1 MKFEEFKQRI
11 KVIQEAMVSLGIA
24 LNDRLES
31 WGNYTDAV
39 KEVLGQNTG
48 HYYRPGGAWRTNKDL
63 WVCPSNDGYWRFKNY
78 TDLTDDDVELF
89 CKQHGIYDLVPD
101 FVVPNRVNSKSI
113 IQDDEDEDF
122 VI

>member
-1 MKFEEFKQRI
+1 MKFEDFNKRI

-24 LNDRLES
+24 VNDKLEK
-31 WGNYTDAV
+31 WGRYTDAV
-39 KEVLGQNTG
+39 KEVLGQNIG
-48 HYYRPGGAWRTNKDL
+48 YHYRPGEAWRIGKDL
-63 WVCPSNDGYWRFKNY
+63 WVCPDSDGYWLFKNY
-78 TDLTDDDVELF
+78 ADLTDDDVELF

>member
-1 MKFEEFKQRI
+1 MKIEEFYNRI
-11 KVIQEAMVSLGIA
+11 KVIQDAMVSIGIA
-24 LNDRLES
+24 CNDRLIY

-39 KEVLGQNTG
+39 KEVLGQNMG
-48 HYYRPGGAWRTNKDL
+48 YYSRPGGAWRTAKDL
-63 WVCPSNDGYWRFKNY
+63 WVCPNSDGHWSFKNY
-78 TDLTDDDVELF
+78 TDLTDDDFELF